1 MKARVLV
8 SAVVAASF
16 GLGSISSFAQNWEG
30 LGNHAGRDHTASQG
44 AGNER
49 HDGDRRGGDRQVQR
63 QQLQQQQFQRVA
75 PTSADR
81 SYNRAYVQPGY
92 VYTAPRGD
100 WRRGDRLPNDWRWR
114 MRPVSNW
121 GAYNLYAPPSG
132 YGWVQSDTGD
142 YLLVAL
148 ATGLI
153 ANLLMNR

>member
-8 SAVVAASF
+8 SAVIAASF
-16 GLGSISSFAQNWEG
+16 GLGSISSFAQSWERR
-30 LGNHAGRDHTASQG
+30 GNHAGRD
-44 AGNER
+44 
-49 HDGDRRGGDRQVQR
+49 
-63 QQLQQQQFQRVA
+63 QLQRVA
-75 PTSADR
+75 PAPAYR
-81 SYNRAYVQPGY
+81 SSNRGYVQPGY